1 MKSIIKIKIL
11 EAIPLILTF
20 TLLSACGGEF
30 SYKRGAG
37 VDELEDQKSLCK
49 KQSHT
54 EEALGE
60 CLRENGWVVVD
71 LDNDEPLLGNS
82 LKSRKLLNPISTSY
96 KKASNDPFADSAD
109 TETSNASTDVT
120 TEVEHQKPTDT
131 IRVNSWWKA
140 GSGPDE
146 LKRDGADCLQT
157 LSEPHSANEN
167 YSEVTLGLAYCMQD
181 KGWRVLLAQ

>member
-1 MKSIIKIKIL
+1 MKSCTKIKAL
-11 EAIPLILTF
+11 EAIPLVITF

-49 KQSHT
+49 KQSLT

-71 LDNDEPLLGNS
+71 LDNDAPLLGHS
-82 LKSRKLLNPISTSY
+82 LKSRKILNPISTSY
-96 KKASNDPFADSAD
+96 KKASNDPFADS
-109 TETSNASTDVT
+109 TEAALTDES
-120 TEVEHQKPTDT
+120 TEVTAEVEPQNPTDM
-131 IRVNSWWKA
+131 IKVNSWWKA
-140 GSGPDE
+140 GAGADE